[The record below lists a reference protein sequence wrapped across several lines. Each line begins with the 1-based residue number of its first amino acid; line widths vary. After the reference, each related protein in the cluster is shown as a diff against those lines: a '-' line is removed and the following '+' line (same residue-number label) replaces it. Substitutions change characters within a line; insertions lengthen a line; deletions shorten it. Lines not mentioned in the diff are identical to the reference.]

1 MRFTCLAVLASL
13 LCTAVPLQAQ
23 GTPAAN
29 EIHKQNDCRLAAQ
42 VVRTGHP
49 APHRGWAYTILPECE
64 EVGPAALASM
74 WGGLRH
80 LDADEFALLVHSTH
94 GLRDR
99 RIYTALQ
106 SFGRTPSANVD
117 ARLQALALLIG
128 YGNPVALIFT
138 PSDLRTPPDEPMPV
152 GGVVAHA
159 DVAVGSQP
167 VGDVREEL
175 RTYYL
180 ELKESDPDPDPVI
193 RNAARI
199 LLRRIR

>member
-1 MRFTCLAVLASL
+1 MRYRSLAVLAGL
-13 LCTAVPLQAQ
+13 LCTAAPLRAQ
-23 GTPAAN
+23 GNLAAN
-29 EIHKQNDCRLAAQ
+29 EVHNQNDCRLAAQ

-49 APHRGWAYTILPECE
+49 APHREWAYTVLPECVE
-64 EVGPAALASM
+64 SGPAAIASM
-74 WGGLRH
+74 WSGVRR
-80 LDADEFALLVHSTH
+80 LDADEFALLIRSTR

-106 SFGRTPSANVD
+106 SFGETPSASVD
-117 ARLQALALLIG
+117 ARLHALALLIV

-138 PSDLRTPPDEPMPV
+138 PSDLRTPPDEPMPM
-152 GGVVAHA
+152 GGAVSH
-159 DVAVGSQP
+159 DNVAVGSQP
-167 VGDVREEL
+167 VGDVREDL

-180 ELKESDPDPDPVI
+180 ELKESDPDAVI